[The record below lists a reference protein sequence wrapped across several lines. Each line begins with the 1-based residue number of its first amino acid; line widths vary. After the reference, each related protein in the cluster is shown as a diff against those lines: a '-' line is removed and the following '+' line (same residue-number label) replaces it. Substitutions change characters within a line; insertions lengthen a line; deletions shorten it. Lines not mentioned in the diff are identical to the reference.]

1 MRDINLDALLPRIAK
16 AAWET
21 LIMLTG
27 SFLLASILGLL
38 LGLLLYATRRGNLLE
53 NGIVFTI
60 LNFVINII
68 RPIPFLILAVS
79 LIPVTRLL
87 VGTSIGPVAVIPALT
102 VAASVAIARI
112 VESNLVAVDPGTIE
126 AGAAMG
132 ARPWRILFTIVIPEA
147 LGPLTL
153 GLTYILVALVDATA
167 VAGVLGG
174 GGLGNLAM
182 TYGYQRFDWF
192 VVIVIVVLLIV
203 LVQSAQLLGNW
214 ISRKVLHR

>member
-1 MRDINLDALLPRIAK
+1 MREIDLDALIPRIIK
-16 AAWET
+16 ATYET
-21 LIMLTG
+21 LIMLSG
-27 SFLLASILGLL
+27 SFLLASIIGLL
-38 LGLLLYATRRGNLLE
+38 LGLILYATRPGNLLQ
-53 NGIVFTI
+53 NGIVFNG

-79 LIPVTRLL
+79 IIPLTRLL
-87 VGTSIGPVAVIPALT
+87 VGTSIGPIAVIPPLT
-102 VAASVAIARI
+102 LAASVAIARI

-126 AGAAMG
+126 AGEAMG

-192 VVIVIVVLLIV
+192 VVLVIVILLIV
-203 LVQSAQLLGNW
+203 LVQSAQLFGNW
-214 ISRKVLHR
+214 IARKVLHR

>member
-1 MRDINLDALLPRIAK
+1 MREIDLDALLPRIGK

-21 LIMLTG
+21 LIMLSG
-27 SFLLASILGLL
+27 SFLLASIFGLL
-38 LGLLLYATRRGNLLE
+38 LGLVLYATRRGNLLE
-53 NGIVFTI
+53 NGVVFVI
-60 LNFVINII
+60 LNFIINII

-79 LIPVTRLL
+79 LIPLTRLL

-192 VVIVIVVLLIV
+192 VVVVIVVLLIV

>member
-1 MRDINLDALLPRIAK
+1 MREVDLEALLPRIVK

-21 LIMLTG
+21 LVMLTG
-27 SFLLASILGLL
+27 SFLLASVLGLL
-38 LGLLLYATRRGNLLE
+38 LGLLLYATRPGNLLQ
-53 NGIVFTI
+53 NNITFTV
-60 LNFVINII
+60 LNFIINII
-68 RPIPFLILAVS
+68 RPIPFLILAVA
-79 LIPVTRLL
+79 LIPVTRAL

-112 VESNLVAVDPGTIE
+112 VESNLVAVDPGAIE

-147 LGPLTL
+147 LGPLVL

-203 LVQSAQLLGNW
+203 LVQSAQLLGNRL
-214 ISRKVLHR
+214 SRKVIHR